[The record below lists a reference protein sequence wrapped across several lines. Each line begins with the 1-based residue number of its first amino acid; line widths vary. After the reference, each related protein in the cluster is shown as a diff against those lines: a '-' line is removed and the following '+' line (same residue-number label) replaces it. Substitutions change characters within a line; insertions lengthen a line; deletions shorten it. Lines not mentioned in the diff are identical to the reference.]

1 MDLLSVL
8 VLFFLSLLSL
18 LLLKGKKKNGKG
30 FKLPP
35 SPPGLPIIGNLH
47 QIGSLPHHTVAQ
59 FSKKYGQVML
69 FYFGR
74 TPVVF
79 VSTPEMAKEVLKNQD
94 SNMCSRPPLPGP
106 RKISYN
112 FKDISF
118 TPYGEWWREIRKICA
133 LELFCPKAVQSYLF
147 VREEE
152 IACMV
157 DSIAKASPAPVDLS
171 EKIAS
176 VIDKV
181 ICRTAFGKIYNGRDF
196 DDGKLTEAV
205 RDVLVCLNNFS
216 GDDIFPSFGWIINML
231 TGHTARVDRALHNL
245 DKFFEKAI
253 EDHLDSNR
261 PKPEREDIIDV
272 LLRLQRDQSSR
283 IPITKDHIKGVLKDV
298 FLGSVDSGAL
308 SMVWAMTELTR
319 HPRVM
324 KKVQAEIRSH
334 VGSKGKV
341 DESDIQSLHFFK
353 AALKESWRLHPPSPL
368 LFARET
374 MCDCKLD
381 GYDIPNKTRIHVD
394 VFAVQRDPRYWKNP
408 DEYIPERFID
418 NPIDVNGQSY
428 EYLPFSS
435 GRRICPGITMGLAI
449 VEPIVANLLYGF
461 DWKLPSGMTV
471 EDINMEE
478 SFNLSSNKKTPLILV
493 PIPWNAKLV
502 E

>member
-1 MDLLSVL
+1 MALLSIL
-8 VLFFLSLLSL
+8 FLFFLLLPL

-47 QIGSLPHHTVAQ
+47 QIGSLPHRSVAQ
-59 FSKKYGQVML
+59 LSKKYGQVML
-69 FYFGR
+69 LHFGI

-79 VSTPEMAKEVLKNQD
+79 VTTPEMAKEVLKNQD
-94 SNMCSRPPLPGP
+94 VNMCSRPLLQGP

-118 TPYGEWWREIRKICA
+118 TPYGEWWRDIRKICA
-133 LELFCPKAVQSYLF
+133 LELLCPKAVKSYLF

-152 IACMV
+152 IARMV
-157 DSIAKASPAPVDLS
+157 DSITKVSPAPVDLS
-171 EKIAS
+171 EKLAS

-181 ICRTAFGKIYNGRDF
+181 ICRTAFGKIYEGRDL
-196 DDGKLTEAV
+196 DNGKLSEAV

-216 GDDIFPSFGWIINML
+216 GEDFFPSFGWIINML
-231 TGHTARVDRALHNL
+231 TGHTAKVDRALNNL
-245 DKFFEKAI
+245 NSFFEKAI
-253 EDHLDSNR
+253 VDHLDSNR
-261 PKPEREDIIDV
+261 PKPDREDIIDV

-283 IPITKDHIKGVLKDV
+283 VPITKEHIKGVLKDV

-308 SMVWAMTELTR
+308 SMVWAMTELAR
-319 HPRVM
+319 NPRVM
-324 KKVQAEIRSH
+324 KKVQDEIRSH

-341 DESDIQSLHFFK
+341 DESDIESLHFFR
-353 AALKESWRLHPPSPL
+353 ATLKENLRLHPPSPL

-374 MCDCKLD
+374 MSDCKLD

-408 DEYIPERFID
+408 DEYIPERFIE
-418 NPIDVNGQSY
+418 NPIDVNGKSY

-449 VEPIVANLLYGF
+449 VESVVANLLYSF

-478 SFNLSSNKKTPLILV
+478 SFNLSINKKTPLILV
-493 PIPWNAKLV
+493 PIPCEFSVA
-502 E
+502 

>member
-1 MDLLSVL
+1 MALLSIL
-8 VLFFLSLLSL
+8 VLFFLPLLSF

-47 QIGSLPHHTVAQ
+47 QIGSLPHRTVAQ
-59 FSKKYGQVML
+59 LSKKYGQVMVL
-69 FYFGR
+69 HFGR

-79 VSTPEMAKEVLKNQD
+79 VTTPEMAKEVLKNQD
-94 SNMCSRPPLPGP
+94 ANMCSRPPLQGP

-133 LELFCPKAVQSYLF
+133 LELLSPKAVQSYMF

-152 IACMV
+152 IALMV
-157 DSIAKASPAPVDLS
+157 DSITKVSPAPVDLS
-171 EKIAS
+171 EKLAS
-176 VIDKV
+176 ITNKV
-181 ICRTAFGKIYNGRDF
+181 ISRTAFGKVYKGKDLDN
-196 DDGKLTEAV
+196 GKLTEAV
-205 RDVLVCLNNFS
+205 GEVLLCLNNFS
-216 GDDIFPSFGWIINML
+216 REDFFPTFGWIINML
-231 TGHTARVDRALHNL
+231 TGYTARIDRALHNM
-245 DKFFEKAI
+245 DKFFEKVI
-253 EDHLDSNR
+253 EYHLDSNR
-261 PKPEREDIIDV
+261 PKPDREDIIDV

-283 IPITKDHIKGVLKDV
+283 VPITKDHIKGVLKDI
-298 FLGSVDSGAL
+298 LLASVDTGGL
-308 SMVWAMTELTR
+308 SMVWAMTELAR

-324 KKVQAEIRSH
+324 KMVQAEIRSY
-334 VGSKGKV
+334 VGNKGKV
-341 DESDIQSLHFFK
+341 DESDIESLHFFR
-353 AALKESWRLHPPSPL
+353 ATLKESLRLHPPSPL

-374 MCDCKLD
+374 MSDCKLD
-381 GYDIPNKTRIHVD
+381 GYDIPNKTRIHVN

-418 NPIDVNGQSY
+418 NPIDLNGRSY
-428 EYLPFSS
+428 EYFPFSS

-449 VEPIVANLLYGF
+449 VEPILANLLYSF

-478 SFNLSSNKKTPLILV
+478 SFNLSVNKKTPLILV
-493 PIPWNAKLV
+493 PIPYECKTA
-502 E
+502 